1 MPESGAF
8 RVLIVEDSPTMRAVC
23 QRALENDGLIC
34 ETAASGEEGLSRLEE
49 ALAEGQPFQGLL
61 LDWLLPGLDGAE
73 VLERIGED
81 RRFDPLAVMIFTE
94 RPDHRA
100 YELATQRPN
109 NDIQLK
115 EDLTLLPYR
124 MRKFLTTY
132 SDIGGM
138 GDWRARQ
145 LLKNRDNVSGTVLFV
160 DDSPTVRAKYG
171 ELLSSNGYEVLL
183 AGSMQEALER
193 ARRERPQLAIV
204 DYFMPGGN
212 GDELCRALLADD
224 RTSDITVVMHS
235 QRREVVEE
243 SLDAGAID
251 LIWKNDPVNIFLM
264 RVASIMRTLR
274 AARQAKDLDILFA
287 ATQAL
292 DIGVMSY
299 ADGAWQDFNDT
310 MRRFVDDCGSLSVFD
325 PASGP
330 CLPRRIEDRHGRRR
344 AFNIHA
350 ISVSAADRVVLIQ
363 DATAAVDQ
371 ADALARARDEAFEL
385 AEAKSQ
391 FLANMSHEIRT
402 PLNGVIGMLDLLR
415 GTRLDAQQLHFL
427 DAGLSSAE
435 ALLSVIGDILDFSK
449 IDAGR
454 LELEHA
460 PFALPDLVEETVQ
473 MLAAKAADKGL
484 EMICDVQPDVPL
496 GVVGDAN
503 RLRQVLV
510 NLLGN
515 ALKFTAEG
523 EVVLRVSLQQ
533 RETDR
538 LHVGFS
544 VSDSGEGID
553 AAAQGQIFEAF
564 RQADNST
571 TRRFGGTGLGLAIS
585 SQLTQMMGG
594 ELTVESA
601 PGQGSTFAFTACFG
615 ALPEG
620 EQPPA
625 WTAAD
630 LQVLEGKQVLV
641 IEDNATN
648 RLYLRSLCEGWQMRV
663 GEAADPQQARLAL
676 ADGPDLMLLDHR
688 MPGCDGLELLRELR
702 TGSETETSG
711 APGAPPAL
719 LLTTMGE
726 QIDERQAQALGVL
739 ESLVKPIRRRALFEA
754 LMRALGAADRR
765 RATPLAAQVRA
776 DALPR
781 LDGYRVLAV
790 EDNLVNQEVIKG
802 ILRRAG
808 AEVELAENGALALER
823 LAAERF
829 DVVLMDCEMPVMD
842 GLSATREL
850 RVRESAQPGVQP
862 GGRPEG
868 SGAEGAQAHQLVIAL
883 TAHAVPA
890 ERERCFGA
898 GMDDYLSKPVRA
910 GDLIRTILRH
920 TGERPRAAGMAA
932 NSNPEGDG
940 GQPMSG
946 VDAASVATAAS
957 SGGDEAHPEPPVAGS
972 GDSAPDPVL
981 DTSVLDGLREAIGDI
996 QLVVEAAVADLPRR
1010 LERLEQAA
1018 AAGDSDALGKGAH
1031 TLAGSLANLGA
1042 RVAVERAR
1050 ELEQRAKA
1058 GRVDP
1063 DLVAGALSAA
1073 RDAERALR
1081 RLLER
1086 EGHDD
1091 AE

>member
-1 MPESGAF
+1 MPEASAF

-23 QRALENDGLIC
+23 QRALEEDGLIC
-34 ETAASGEEGLSRLEE
+34 ETAASGEEGLSRLEQ
-49 ALAEGQPFQGLL
+49 ALGEGQPFQGLL

-81 RRFDPLAVMIFTE
+81 RRFDHLAVMIFTE

-100 YELATQRPN
+100 YQLATQRPN

-235 QRREVVEE
+235 QRREVVEQ

-310 MRRFVDDCGSLSVFD
+310 MRRFVDDCGSLAVFD
-325 PASGP
+325 PASAP

-415 GTRLDAQQLHFL
+415 GTQLNAQQLHFL

-460 PFALPDLVEETVQ
+460 PFALQDLVEETVQ

-496 GVVGDAN
+496 RVMGDAN

-515 ALKFTAEG
+515 ALKFTTEG
-523 EVVLRVSLQQ
+523 EVVLRVSRVEQEADALC
-533 RETDR
+533 
-538 LHVGFS
+538 VGFR
-544 VSDSGEGID
+544 VSDSGVGID

-585 SQLTQMMGG
+585 SQLTRMMGG
-594 ELTVESA
+594 ELTVESKL
-601 PGQGSTFAFTACFG
+601 GQGSTFSFTACFG
-615 ALPEG
+615 VVAEA
-620 EQPPA
+620 EQRPS
-625 WTAAD
+625 WSAAE
-630 LQVLEGKQVLV
+630 LGLLAGKRVLIV
-641 IEDNATN
+641 EDNVTN
-648 RLYLRSLCEGWQMRV
+648 RLHLRSLCESWRMQV
-663 GEAADPQQARLAL
+663 DEASDRQQARSAL
-676 ADGPDLMLLDHR
+676 EGTIDVLLLDR
-688 MPGCDGLELLRELR
+688 MMPGWDGLELLREWR
-702 TGSETETSG
+702 AS
-711 APGAPPAL
+711 AQAKIPPTI
-719 LLTTMGE
+719 LLTSMGE
-726 QIDERQAQALGVL
+726 QTDEPLAAELGVL
-739 ESLVKPIRRRALFEA
+739 QPLVKPIRRRALFDA
-754 LMRALGAADRR
+754 LLCAFGSPRRHEDQLAGAK
-765 RATPLAAQVRA
+765 AQV
-776 DALPR
+776 DEKPR

-808 AEVELAENGALALER
+808 AQVELAQNGALALER
-823 LAAERF
+823 LAGERF

-842 GLSATREL
+842 GLTATREL
-850 RVRESAQPGVQP
+850 RVREASQQGSATDDL
-862 GGRPEG
+862 GRR
-868 SGAEGAQAHQLVIAL
+868 HQLVIAL

-890 ERERCFGA
+890 ERERCFAA

-910 GDLIRTILRH
+910 DDLIRTIRK
-920 TGERPRAAGMAA
+920 AAVIPQALALAAEPQVQAPNPSSPADPDAKPFRVNDDEVAA
-932 NSNPEGDG
+932 N
-940 GQPMSG
+940 GQPG
-946 VDAASVATAAS
+946 PEAAPLADTRDDVLDASVL
-957 SGGDEAHPEPPVAGS
+957 AG
-972 GDSAPDPVL
+972 L
-981 DTSVLDGLREAIGDI
+981 KEAIGDI
-996 QLVVEAAVADLPRR
+996 RLVVEAAIADLPQR
-1010 LERLEQAA
+1010 LQRLEQAA
-1018 AAGDSDALGKGAH
+1018 AEGDGDTVRKGAH

-1042 RVAVERAR
+1042 RVAVARAR
-1050 ELEQRAKA
+1050 ELEQRAQA
-1058 GRVDP
+1058 GTVDTE
-1063 DLVAGALSAA
+1063 LVASTVGAA
-1073 RDAERALR
+1073 RDAERALG

-1086 EGHDD
+1086 ERHHDAD
-1091 AE
+1091 

>member
-1 MPESGAF
+1 MPEAGAF

-23 QRALENDGLIC
+23 QRALQEAGLIC
-34 ETAASGEEGLSRLEE
+34 ETAASGEEGLSRLEQ
-49 ALAEGQPFQGLL
+49 ASAGGQPFQGLL

-81 RRFDPLAVMIFTE
+81 RRFDHLAVMIFTE

-100 YELATQRPN
+100 YELAIQRPN

-132 SDIGGM
+132 SDIGGL

-145 LLKNRDNVSGTVLFV
+145 LLKNRDNLSGTVLFV

-183 AGSMQEALER
+183 AGSMQEALEL
-193 ARRERPQLAIV
+193 ARLERPQLAIV

-235 QRREVVEE
+235 QRREVVEQ

-292 DIGVMSY
+292 DIGVMSH
-299 ADGAWQDFNDT
+299 AGGAWQDFNDT

-325 PASGP
+325 PTSGP

-415 GTRLDAQQLHFL
+415 GTQLDAQQLHFL

-460 PFALPDLVEETVQ
+460 PFALQDLVEETVQ

-496 GVVGDAN
+496 RVLGDAN

-523 EVVLRVSLQQ
+523 EVVLRVSPAEHEGDLQCV
-533 RETDR
+533 D
-538 LHVGFS
+538 FS
-544 VSDSGEGID
+544 VSDSGVGID
-553 AAAQGQIFEAF
+553 AAAQDQIFEAF

-615 ALPEG
+615 ELAEAERPT
-620 EQPPA
+620 
-625 WTAAD
+625 WSAAE
-630 LQVLEGKQVLV
+630 LELLAGKRVLIV
-641 IEDNATN
+641 EDNVTN
-648 RLYLRSLCEGWQMRV
+648 RLAPAQPMRGLAHACRRS
-663 GEAADPQQARLAL
+663 
-676 ADGPDLMLLDHR
+676 
-688 MPGCDGLELLRELR
+688 
-702 TGSETETSG
+702 
-711 APGAPPAL
+711 
-719 LLTTMGE
+719 
-726 QIDERQAQALGVL
+726 
-739 ESLVKPIRRRALFEA
+739 RRSA
-754 LMRALGAADRR
+754 
-765 RATPLAAQVRA
+765 
-776 DALPR
+776 
-781 LDGYRVLAV
+781 
-790 EDNLVNQEVIKG
+790 
-802 ILRRAG
+802 AG
-808 AEVELAENGALALER
+808 AHGA
-823 LAAERF
+823 
-829 DVVLMDCEMPVMD
+829 
-842 GLSATREL
+842 
-850 RVRESAQPGVQP
+850 
-862 GGRPEG
+862 
-868 SGAEGAQAHQLVIAL
+868 
-883 TAHAVPA
+883 
-890 ERERCFGA
+890 
-898 GMDDYLSKPVRA
+898 
-910 GDLIRTILRH
+910 
-920 TGERPRAAGMAA
+920 
-932 NSNPEGDG
+932 
-940 GQPMSG
+940 
-946 VDAASVATAAS
+946 
-957 SGGDEAHPEPPVAGS
+957 
-972 GDSAPDPVL
+972 
-981 DTSVLDGLREAIGDI
+981 
-996 QLVVEAAVADLPRR
+996 
-1010 LERLEQAA
+1010 
-1018 AAGDSDALGKGAH
+1018 
-1031 TLAGSLANLGA
+1031 
-1042 RVAVERAR
+1042 
-1050 ELEQRAKA
+1050 
-1058 GRVDP
+1058 
-1063 DLVAGALSAA
+1063 
-1073 RDAERALR
+1073 
-1081 RLLER
+1081 
-1086 EGHDD
+1086 
-1091 AE
+1091 